1 MPSRIAT
8 LTLNPAVDIAC
19 RTASVQPTHKNRTY
33 GERLD
38 PGGGGINVARV
49 VHALGGDAIAL
60 IMSGGITGR
69 LIEELLDEV
78 HLPWKALPVQGRTR
92 LSLNVHDERSDLEYR
107 FVPEGPTVSVSEW
120 QAALQVLREVDADW
134 VVASGSL
141 PPGVPTDFYATAAEI
156 AVARGQRFALDTS
169 GPALRAALGHGIEL
183 LKLSLREL
191 ESVVERDLPDARSQE
206 KEAAGL
212 VERGAARLVAL
223 SLGDKGAMLVG
234 KGVVLRMAAPAVTVR
249 TAVGAGD
256 SFLAGLVLGLARG
269 LSYQQALAY
278 GTAAGAAA
286 VTTFG
291 TAQVNPADVERLYVQ
306 LVEECAGGSG
316 LPGA

>member
-1 MPSRIAT
+1 MPSRIVT

-19 RTASVQPTHKNRTY
+19 NTASVQPTHKNRTF
-33 GERLD
+33 GDRLD

-49 VHALGGDAIAL
+49 VHALGGDALAL

-78 HLPWKALPVQGRTR
+78 HLPWKALPVQGRSR
-92 LSLNVHDERSDLEYR
+92 LSLNVHDERSGLEYR
-107 FVPEGPTVSVSEW
+107 FVPEGPAVSEAEW
-120 QAALQVLREVDADW
+120 QAALQALREVEAEW

-141 PPGVPTDFYATAAEI
+141 PPGVPTDFYARAAEI
-156 AVARGQRFALDTS
+156 AVSRNQRFALDTS
-169 GPALRAALGHGIEL
+169 GAALRAALGHGIEL

-191 ESVVERDLPDARSQE
+191 ESVVARELPDDRSQE
-206 KEAAGL
+206 REAMGL
-212 VERGAARLVAL
+212 VERGATRLVAL
-223 SLGDKGAMLVG
+223 SLGEKGAVLVG
-234 KGVVLRMAAPAVTVR
+234 KDVLIRMAAPTVSVR

-256 SFLAGLVLGLARG
+256 SFLAGLVLGLSRG
-269 LSYQQALAY
+269 LPYFEALAY

-291 TAQVNPADVERLYVQ
+291 TAHVDVAEVERLYGELIKQHVRT
-306 LVEECAGGSG
+306 
-316 LPGA
+316 